1 MNTMIIVNFKGY
13 SEAMGEKAEELARK
27 CRKASE
33 NTGREVVVCPQPQ
46 DIQRVAETG
55 VETISQHVS
64 RKDTGSHTGHV
75 MAEGVK
81 RAGATGTMI
90 DHSERRLEPEIVE
103 KTVEK
108 AEDLDLKTVLC
119 AKTPEE
125 VERFSKFQPDYI
137 SIEPPELIGG
147 DTAVSTARPEMI
159 QNAVEKTAD
168 GVKALAGAGIKS
180 LEDVEKAKELGC
192 SGILVASGVVK
203 AEKPQEALEDLCRG
217 L

>member
-1 MNTMIIVNFKGY
+1 MIIVNFKGY
-13 SEAMGEKAEELARK
+13 SEAMGKEAEQMAQK
-27 CRKASE
+27 CYRASE
-33 NTGREVVVCPQPQ
+33 NTGKEVIACPQPQ
-46 DIQRVAETG
+46 DIQRVESTG
-55 VETISQHVS
+55 VETMAQHVS

-90 DHSERRLEPEIVE
+90 DHSERRLEPEIIE

-108 AEDLDLKTVLC
+108 AKELGLKTVLC

-125 VERFSKFQPDYI
+125 VERFSRFQPDYI

-147 DTAVSTARPEMI
+147 DTAVSTARPQMI
-159 QNAVEKTAD
+159 EDAVKNTAD
-168 GVKALAGAGIKS
+168 GVKTLAGAGVKS
-180 LEDVEKAKELGC
+180 REDVEKAVELGC

-203 AEKPQEALEDLCRG
+203 SGNPQKTIEDLCKG

>member
-1 MNTMIIVNFKGY
+1 MIVVNFKGY
-13 SEAMGEKAEELARK
+13 SEAMGEKAEELAEICARV
-27 CRKASE
+27 S
-33 NTGREVVVCPQPQ
+33 NDTGKEIVICPQPQ
-46 DIQRVAETG
+46 DIQRVAEKDVKTFA
-55 VETISQHVS
+55 QHVS

-90 DHSERRLEPEIVE
+90 DHSERRLEPEIIR

-108 AEDLDLKTVLC
+108 SKETGLNTILC
-119 AKTPEE
+119 AKTPGE
-125 VERFSKFQPDYI
+125 VERYSGFKPDYI

-147 DTAVSTARPEMI
+147 ETAVSTAKPEMI
-159 QNAVEKTAD
+159 RKAVENTAE
-168 GVKALAGAGIKS
+168 GVETLAGAGIKDA
-180 LEDVEKAKELGC
+180 EDVEKSMELGC

-203 AEKPQEALEDLCRG
+203 SDDPEKSLRELCQG

>member
-1 MNTMIIVNFKGY
+1 MIIVNFKGY
-13 SEAMGEKAEELARK
+13 SEAMGEKAEELAKK

-33 NTGREVVVCPQPQ
+33 NTGKEVAVCPQPQ

-55 VETISQHVS
+55 VETLAQHVS

-90 DHSERRLEPEIVE
+90 DHSERRLEPEIIE

-108 AEDLDLKTVLC
+108 SKEKNLKTILC

-147 DTAVSTARPEMI
+147 NTAVSTARPEMI
-159 QNAVEKTAD
+159 EQAVEKTVE
-168 GVKALAGAGIKS
+168 GVETLAGAGIKS
-180 LEDVEKAKELGC
+180 REDVEKASEQGC

-203 AEKPQEALEDLCRG
+203 SENPQETLEELCRG

>member
-1 MNTMIIVNFKGY
+1 MIVVNFKGY
-13 SEAMGEKAEELARK
+13 SEAMGEKAEELAEICARV
-27 CRKASE
+27 SE
-33 NTGREVVVCPQPQ
+33 ETGKEIVVCPQPQ
-46 DIQRVAETG
+46 DIQRVSEKG
-55 VETISQHVS
+55 VETFAQHVS

-90 DHSERRLEPEIVE
+90 DHSERRLEPEIIE

-108 AEDLDLKTVLC
+108 SKETGLNTILC
-119 AKTPEE
+119 AKTPDE
-125 VERFSKFQPDYI
+125 VDRYSSFKPDYI

-147 DTAVSTARPEMI
+147 GTAVSTAKPEMI
-159 QNAVEKTAD
+159 RKAVEKTAE
-168 GVKALAGAGIKS
+168 GVETLAGAGIKDT
-180 LEDVEKAKELGC
+180 EDVRRSIELGC

-203 AEKPQEALEDLCRG
+203 SENPEESLRELCKG

>member
-1 MNTMIIVNFKGY
+1 MIIVNFKGY
-13 SEAMGEKAEELARK
+13 SEAMGEKAEKLAEK

-33 NTGREVVVCPQPQ
+33 KTGEEVVACPQPQ
-46 DIQRVAETG
+46 DIQRVASTG
-55 VETISQHVS
+55 VETMAQHVS

-75 MAEGVK
+75 MAEGVQ
-81 RAGATGTMI
+81 RAGATGTII
-90 DHSERRLEPEIVE
+90 DHSERRLEPEIIE

-108 AEDLDLKTVLC
+108 AKELGLKTVLC

-125 VERFSKFQPDYI
+125 VKRFSRFQPDYI

-159 QNAVEKTAD
+159 EDAVEKTAD
-168 GVKALAGAGIKS
+168 GVKTLAGAGVKS
-180 LEDVEKAKELGC
+180 REDVEKAKELGC

-203 AEKPQEALEDLCRG
+203 SENPQKTIEDLCKG

>member
-1 MNTMIIVNFKGY
+1 MIIVNFKGY
-13 SEAMGEKAEELARK
+13 SEAMGEKAEELAEK

-33 NTGREVVVCPQPQ
+33 NTGKEVAVCPQPQ

-55 VETISQHVS
+55 VETLAQHVS

-90 DHSERRLEPEIVE
+90 DHSERRLEPEIIE

-108 AEDLDLKTVLC
+108 SKGKNLKTILC

-147 DTAVSTARPEMI
+147 NTAVSTAKPEMI
-159 QNAVEKTAD
+159 EQAVKKT
-168 GVKALAGAGIKS
+168 VENVETLAGAGIKTRK
-180 LEDVEKAKELGC
+180 DVEKAVELGC

-203 AEKPQEALEDLCRG
+203 SENPQEKLEELCRG

>member
-1 MNTMIIVNFKGY
+1 MIIVNFKGY
-13 SEAMGEKAEELARK
+13 SEAMGEKAEELAEK

-33 NTGREVVVCPQPQ
+33 NTGKEVVVCPQPQ
-46 DIQRVAETG
+46 DIQRVSETG
-55 VETISQHVS
+55 VETVAQHVS

-81 RAGATGTMI
+81 RSGATGTMI
-90 DHSERRLEPEIVE
+90 DHSERRLEPEIIE

-108 AEDLDLKTVLC
+108 AKELGLKTILC

-125 VERFSKFQPDYI
+125 VERYSQFKPDYI

-147 DTAVSTARPEMI
+147 ETAVSTARPEMI
-159 QNAVEKTAD
+159 RDAVEKTAE
-168 GVKALAGAGIKS
+168 GVETLAGAGIKS
-180 LEDVEKAKELGC
+180 REDVEKAKELGC
-192 SGILVASGVVK
+192 AGILVASGVVK
-203 AEKPQEALEDLCRG
+203 SENPQETLEDLCKG